1 MTLEELRVVLYKAV
15 VFAVVGEKA
24 TTNSINVLRN
34 AAPLQG
40 NRGGVG
46 ALPLK
51 AWNMGIVR
59 RLAKEMS
66 LRSFD

>member
-1 MTLEELRVVLYKAV
+1 MTLEELRVVLYKTA

-24 TTNSINVLRN
+24 TPKRN
-34 AAPLQG
+34 AAQLQRS
-40 NRGGVG
+40 RGGVG

-51 AWNMGIVR
+51 AMECGKVS

-66 LRSFD
+66 LRDFD

>member
-1 MTLEELRVVLYKAV
+1 MSLEERRAVLYKTA

-24 TTNSINVLRN
+24 TPKRN
-34 AAPLQG
+34 AAPLQR

-51 AWNMGIVR
+51 AMECGN
-59 RLAKEMS
+59 S
-66 LRSFD
+66 Q